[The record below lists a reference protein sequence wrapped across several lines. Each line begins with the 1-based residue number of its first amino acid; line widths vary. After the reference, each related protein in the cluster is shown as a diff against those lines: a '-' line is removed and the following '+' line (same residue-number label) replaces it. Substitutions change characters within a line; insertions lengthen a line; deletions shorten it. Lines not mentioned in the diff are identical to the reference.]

1 MPWKMSDKQKTR
13 TWDYLPL
20 ICHWLYD
27 IYIYMLIHVHPR
39 FSHCAPASP
48 PSPGFAPF
56 LASTTSTPASWPID
70 VFFSYWVSSRATKIR
85 VSTGYVHDCI
95 DGTTY
100 NCVYSVSKRNSGSY
114 YICIYSRIY
123 FISIYYLNTYTPT
136 HRFEASVAP
145 KSPKLLPVTH
155 FRYACRQRIQ
165 KHGN

>member
-1 MPWKMSDKQKTR
+1 MRLSSPNLSLIKWYICPSMFTR
-13 TWDYLPL
+13 RSAIVRPL
-20 ICHWLYD
+20 
-27 IYIYMLIHVHPR
+27 
-39 FSHCAPASP
+39 
-48 PSPGFAPF
+48 GTF
-56 LASTTSTPASWPID
+56 LGINHFNTSILTHRC
-70 VFFSYWVSSRATKIR
+70 VFSYWVSSRATKIR

-100 NCVYSVSKRNSGSY
+100 NCVYSVSKRDSGIY

-165 KHGN
+165 NMVTSSTTLKWVKCSLLFNWINHD